1 MVVRAARSEDLEAVV
16 DLLREDVIREVDESQ
31 VPAASYRA
39 AFEEIRAD
47 AHQDLLVGEVD
58 GDVVATAQVTWVR
71 HLTYVGGLMCQLES
85 VRVRSDRRGEGLGR
99 RLVEHVV
106 AQARARGAA
115 RVELTTNAQ
124 RARAQEFY
132 ASLGFAASHVGMKLF
147 LGPSTGSGPLTGSGA
162 GGAMRLHHV
171 QVACPPGGEEAARR
185 FYGDALGIPEVAK
198 PPVLAA
204 RGGCWFR
211 GDGVEVHVGVEEPFA
226 PARKAH
232 PAFVVDDIDA
242 VADRVVSGGFEVTW
256 DDDFPGFRRF
266 YTADG
271 AGNRVELLAS
281 L

>member
-1 MVVRAARSEDLEAVV
+1 MLVRPARAEDLEAVV
-16 DLLREDVIREVDESQ
+16 GLLREDVIREVDESQ
-31 VPAASYRA
+31 QPASAYRA

-58 GDVVATAQVTWVR
+58 GEVVATAQVTWVR

-85 VRVRSDRRGEGLGR
+85 VRVRSDRRGAGLGR
-99 RLVEHVV
+99 QLVEHVV
-106 AQARARGAA
+106 AEARARGAA

-124 RARAQEFY
+124 RERAQAFY
-132 ASLGFAASHVGMKLF
+132 STLGFTASHVGMKLY
-147 LGPSTGSGPLTGSGA
+147 LGPSTGSGARPLV
-162 GGAMRLHHV
+162 RLHHV
-171 QVACPPGGEEAARR
+171 QVACPRGGEDAARR
-185 FYGDALGIPEVAK
+185 FYRDALGIPEVAK

-232 PAFVVDDIDA
+232 PAFIVDDIDA
-242 VADRVVSGGFEVTW
+242 VADRVASGGFAVTW
-256 DDDFPGFRRF
+256 DDDFPGYRRF

-281 L
+281 P